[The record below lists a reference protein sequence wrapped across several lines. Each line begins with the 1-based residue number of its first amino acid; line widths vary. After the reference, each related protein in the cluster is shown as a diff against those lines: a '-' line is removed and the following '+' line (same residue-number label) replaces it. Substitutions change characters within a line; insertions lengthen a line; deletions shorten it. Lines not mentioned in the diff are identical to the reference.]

1 MGIKTR
7 AQLPRPGTKTEACGG
22 RGATLG
28 TQALWQ
34 RHPPRH
40 LPPAFSPICWSLER
54 LMIIFTSSSVS
65 SPTATLLSFLATW
78 LARMTVAKTGKP
90 LAVLRAPS

>member
-1 MGIKTR
+1 
-7 AQLPRPGTKTEACGG
+7 
-22 RGATLG
+22 
-28 TQALWQ
+28 
-34 RHPPRH
+34 
-40 LPPAFSPICWSLER
+40 
-54 LMIIFTSSSVS
+54 MIIFTSSSVS